1 MQRIRRKNPRLQEKL
16 ESLQREIARVERDI
30 KGISHAIETPDAD
43 QAIRRL
49 RKVVGEIPPVDME
62 PKPVMQEP
70 PRFGSAERPTSPNPS
85 QMQARSED
93 MMIPRPVPDQRF
105 QTYFGTG
112 SLHSVRPLRQERR
125 VQRNKA
131 IIMLILAALLLYG
144 VINLI
149 F

>member
-1 MQRIRRKNPRLQEKL
+1 MQRVRRRNPRLQEKL

-30 KGISHAIETPDAD
+30 KGISSAIESPDPD
-43 QAIRRL
+43 RVIRRL
-49 RKVVGEIPPVDME
+49 RKVVGEMPPVDQVDAAQE
-62 PKPVMQEP
+62 LQGAGREDKSALASSLQELPEELVIPKKL
-70 PRFGSAERPTSPNPS
+70 
-85 QMQARSED
+85 
-93 MMIPRPVPDQRF
+93 PDQRF

-131 IIMLILAALLLYG
+131 IVMLILAVLLLYG

>member
-1 MQRIRRKNPRLQEKL
+1 MQRTRRRNPRLQEKL
-16 ESLQREIARVERDI
+16 ESLQREIARVEKDI
-30 KGISHAIETPDAD
+30 KGISTAIESPDPD
-43 QAIRRL
+43 RVIRRL
-49 RKVVGEIPPVDME
+49 RKVVGEIPPADQGDWPVVEEPARAGRMDKPALTSPLREMPE
-62 PKPVMQEP
+62 EMVIPKPQ
-70 PRFGSAERPTSPNPS
+70 
-85 QMQARSED
+85 
-93 MMIPRPVPDQRF
+93 PDQRF

-131 IIMLILAALLLYG
+131 IVMLILAILLLYG

>member
-1 MQRIRRKNPRLQEKL
+1 MQRVRRKNPRLQEKL
-16 ESLQREIARVERDI
+16 ESLQREIARVEKDI
-30 KGISHAIETPDAD
+30 KGISHAIESPDPD

-49 RKVVGEIPPVDME
+49 RKVVGEIPPAEEAQWPTGPEVPRNAVGRSD
-62 PKPVMQEP
+62 KLAVP
-70 PRFGSAERPTSPNPS
+70 PPDGP
-85 QMQARSED
+85 D
-93 MMIPRPVPDQRF
+93 VVIPRPVPDQRF

-131 IIMLILAALLLYG
+131 IIMLILAVAFLYT
-144 VINLI
+144 VIKLI

>member
-1 MQRIRRKNPRLQEKL
+1 MQRVRRKNPRLQEKL
-16 ESLQREIARVERDI
+16 ESLQREIARVEKDI
-30 KGISHAIETPDAD
+30 KGISHAIDSPDPD
-43 QAIRRL
+43 QVIRRL
-49 RKVVGEIPPVDME
+49 RKVAGEIPPVDVDVRH
-62 PKPVMQEP
+62 PGQEP
-70 PRFGSAERPTSPNPS
+70 PRMAMAENRGESLPEPGVN
-85 QMQARSED
+85 ED
-93 MMIPRPVPDQRF
+93 MAIPRPVPDQRF

-131 IIMLILAALLLYG
+131 IIMLILAVLLLYG

>member
-1 MQRIRRKNPRLQEKL
+1 MQRVRRKNPRLQEKL

-30 KGISHAIETPDAD
+30 KGISRAIESPDPDRAF
-43 QAIRRL
+43 RRL
-49 RKVVGEIPPVDME
+49 NKVVGEMAPVEVASRPVPPE
-62 PKPVMQEP
+62 PVSAGTGVKTPAPASMPVMNE
-70 PRFGSAERPTSPNPS
+70 TLN
-85 QMQARSED
+85 
-93 MMIPRPVPDQRF
+93 IPRPVPDQRF

-112 SLHSVRPLRQERR
+112 SLHSVRPLRQERQ

-131 IIMLILAALLLYG
+131 IIMLILAAMLVYG

>member
-1 MQRIRRKNPRLQEKL
+1 MQRVRRRNPHLQEKL
-16 ESLQREIARVERDI
+16 ESLQREIARVEKDI
-30 KGISHAIETPDAD
+30 KGISSAIESPDPD
-43 QAIRRL
+43 RVIRRL
-49 RKVVGEIPPVDME
+49 RKVVGETPSADLSDWPAAQESKSAGRAEKPALVSPLREMADDMVI
-62 PKPVMQEP
+62 PKPL
-70 PRFGSAERPTSPNPS
+70 
-85 QMQARSED
+85 
-93 MMIPRPVPDQRF
+93 PDQRF

-131 IIMLILAALLLYG
+131 LVMLFLAILLLYG

>member
-1 MQRIRRKNPRLQEKL
+1 MQRGRRKNPRLQEKL
-16 ESLQREIARVERDI
+16 ESLQREIARVEQDI
-30 KGISHAIETPDAD
+30 KGISKAIEGPDPD
-43 QAIRRL
+43 RAIRRL
-49 RKVVGEIPPVDME
+49 RKVVSEIPQEDLAAWASPQEPSRMPRVDKPLQPHPIQE
-62 PKPVMQEP
+62 PNADVVLPKPM
-70 PRFGSAERPTSPNPS
+70 
-85 QMQARSED
+85 
-93 MMIPRPVPDQRF
+93 PDQRF

-131 IIMLILAALLLYG
+131 IIMLILALFILYG

>member
-1 MQRIRRKNPRLQEKL
+1 MQRVRRRNPHLRDKL
-16 ESLQREIARVERDI
+16 ESLQREIAQVERDI
-30 KGISHAIETPDAD
+30 KGISSAIESPDPERVV
-43 QAIRRL
+43 RRL
-49 RKVVGEIPPVDME
+49 RKVVGETPSADLADWPAAKESRNLGRADKPGVAAPLGELADDMVI
-62 PKPVMQEP
+62 PKPL
-70 PRFGSAERPTSPNPS
+70 
-85 QMQARSED
+85 
-93 MMIPRPVPDQRF
+93 PDQRF

-131 IIMLILAALLLYG
+131 LVMLFLAILLLYG

>member
-1 MQRIRRKNPRLQEKL
+1 MQRVRRKNPRLQEKL
-16 ESLQREIARVERDI
+16 EALQREIARVERDI
-30 KGISHAIETPDAD
+30 KGISHAIESPDPD

-49 RKVVGEIPPVDME
+49 RKVVGEIPPVDVTPRPPVEAPPRMSGGE
-62 PKPVMQEP
+62 KPVIDA
-70 PRFGSAERPTSPNPS
+70 SA
-85 QMQARSED
+85 QMGGGD
-93 MMIPRPVPDQRF
+93 MVIPKPVPDQRF

-131 IIMLILAALLLYG
+131 IIMLILAAMLLYG